1 MQRKLFVIICFQ
13 EYATAN
19 HKDLWNIMADTSDDL
34 FVILNIPADYVV
46 SNIKKSLRY
55 RISDARKGL
64 VKLKENLFLG
74 RPMFFFAS

>member
-46 SNIKKSLRY
+46 SNIKKV
-55 RISDARKGL
+55 SDI
-64 VKLKENLFLG
+64 E
-74 RPMFFFAS
+74 